1 MWIAAPW
8 LAHRL
13 HLVQA
18 MLVAEPHPP
27 RILLADD
34 DAELRELLAYALRAD
49 GYEVTVAADGVQLLD
64 LVGPMLL
71 GLTDRCP
78 AEIVISDQR
87 MPGLTGLSVLG
98 GLRDLDCQLP
108 FILITAFGD
117 PDTHAR
123 AWRMGVTAVLN
134 KPFELR
140 ELRAAI
146 ARSLPGP

>member
-1 MWIAAPW
+1 ML
-8 LAHRL
+8 LADT
-13 HLVQA
+13 
-18 MLVAEPHPP
+18 HPP

-64 LVGPMLL
+64 LMGPTLL
-71 GLTDRCP
+71 GQTDSVP
-78 AEIVISDQR
+78 AEIVISDLR

-123 AWRMGVTAVLN
+123 ARRLGATAVLN
-134 KPFELR
+134 KPFELQQ
-140 ELRAAI
+140 LRAVLQQ
-146 ARSLPGP
+146 SLAASSWAVP